1 MRPDILRPP
10 RLRRGDTVAMVS
22 LSAGLAA
29 AFPHVIHAAERVL
42 AERLDLTLV
51 AAPNAWRDAA
61 YLRAHPQARADD
73 LAWALENDAV
83 HGIVSAIGG
92 DDAVRVALL
101 LDPEQ
106 IRRHPKPLLGFSDTS
121 AIHVAFAR
129 AGVTSFYGPALM
141 SGIADGP
148 GLPMGL
154 DDVERALFGTAE
166 RWALDDPGVV
176 AAQVLRWQ
184 RPDYALAAK
193 QPREVRAASGPVA
206 LQGDAPAEGR
216 LVGGCAEVLE
226 MLKGTPAWYPDWVWD
241 DAVLLL
247 ETSEDVPPPE
257 FVGYWLRNY
266 GAMGVLER
274 LAGLVLARPR
284 GYDDD
289 QREALRR
296 IVPRVLS
303 EFGRGEL
310 PVLFDVACGHTQP
323 MHTVPLLCRVRV
335 DPSDASLT
343 VLEAGV
349 QATRA
354 TRDSRYDGSELP
366 DGRKEP

>member
-129 AGVTSFYGPALM
+129 A
-141 SGIADGP
+141 
-148 GLPMGL
+148 
-154 DDVERALFGTAE
+154 
-166 RWALDDPGVV
+166 
-176 AAQVLRWQ
+176 
-184 RPDYALAAK
+184 
-193 QPREVRAASGPVA
+193 ASGPVA

-303 EFGRGEL
+303 EFGRREL

-335 DPSDASLT
+335 DPGDASFT

-349 QATRA
+349 QATPA
-354 TRDSRYDGSELP
+354 TRDSRNDGSELP